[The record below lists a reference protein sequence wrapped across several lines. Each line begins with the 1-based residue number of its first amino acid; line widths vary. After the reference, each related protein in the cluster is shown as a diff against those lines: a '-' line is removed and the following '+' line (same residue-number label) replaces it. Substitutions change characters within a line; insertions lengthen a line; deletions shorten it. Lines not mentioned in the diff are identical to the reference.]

1 MQKEGNKED
10 KKDFEQCIISLFIPM
25 YVQALYFI
33 VLITTKNQLWLP
45 LSEIEHVE
53 KRILDIKFPNTIV
66 LVS

>member
-53 KRILDIKFPNTIV
+53 QRILDIKFPNTIV